1 VNRVTVQRGARI
13 IGMAAPLAV
22 GAFILYFVRYFPP
35 RSRPPT
41 VVLGTAY
48 IVIAAVV
55 LLAPRESAGR
65 AAVATAVVTV
75 LLGFVSA
82 GNNAVDG
89 LIVLTAGLFEGAAG
103 WTLLKRPEP
112 DRPSPTKDR

>member
-1 VNRVTVQRGARI
+1 VTVERGARL

-22 GAFILYFVRYFPP
+22 AAFILYFVRYFPP
-35 RSRPPT
+35 SSQPPT
-41 VVLGTAY
+41 VVLGIAF

-65 AAVATAVVTV
+65 TAVATAVFLV
-75 LLGFVSA
+75 LLSFVAA

-89 LIVLTAGLFEGAAG
+89 LIVLTAGLIEAAAG
-103 WTLLKRPEP
+103 WALLKRPDP
-112 DRPSPTKDR
+112 DRPSPTTDR